1 MNIKLNLSL
10 EQVNIAM
17 TSLSQFISA
26 ASGTAQA
33 IEQQAKAQLGP
44 QGPADEPP
52 LPTLVDDED

>member
-10 EQVNIAM
+10 EQVNITM

-44 QGPADEPP
+44 QVPADEPP